1 MRAIEYS
8 ENGPADVLHLV
19 EREAREPA
27 AGEVRVRIAVS
38 GVNPTDWKAR
48 QGQAAGTKLS
58 TPQVPNQ
65 DGAGVVDAV
74 GPGVTEFATGDRVWV
89 WDAAYQRSDGT
100 AQELAIIPVA
110 QVVSLPNA
118 VSFEVGASVG
128 IPALTAHRA
137 LTSREDGP
145 AQLGPGALA
154 GTVVLVSGGAG
165 AVGHAAIQLATWA
178 GATVL
183 TTVSSA
189 DKAELAAAAGAA
201 HVINYKTEDV
211 AARTRKLAPGG
222 VDTVVEVNAVANI
235 ELDIDILAP
244 RGTIALYAGDGGDK
258 PAVPLRAAMAKNARL
273 QFMLTYVT
281 SEAQKRAAVDA
292 VTAALGDGALEVG
305 TAAGLPITR
314 FPLERTADAHRAV
327 EAGTVGKVLIDVAAL

>member
-8 ENGPADVLHLV
+8 ENGPADVLHLL
-19 EREAREPA
+19 ERESREPA
-27 AGEVRVRIAVS
+27 AAEVRVRIAVS
-38 GVNPTDWKAR
+38 GVNPTDWKSR

-58 TPQVPNQ
+58 RPQVPNQ

-74 GPGVTEFATGDRVWV
+74 GPGVTEFAPGDRVWV

-100 AQELAIIPVA
+100 AQELAIIPAA
-110 QVVSLPNA
+110 QVVALPDG
-118 VSFEVGASVG
+118 VSFDVGASVG

-145 AQLGPGALA
+145 ARLAPKALVGA
-154 GTVVLVSGGAG
+154 VVLVSGGAG

-183 TTVSSA
+183 TTVSSPE
-189 DKAELAAAAGAA
+189 KAELAAAAGAG
-201 HVINYKTEDV
+201 HVINYRTEDV
-211 AARTRKLAPGG
+211 ASRSREIAPGG
-222 VDTVVEVNAVANI
+222 VDIVVEVNAVANI

-244 RGTIALYAGDGGDK
+244 RGTIALYAGDGRDQ
-258 PAVPLRAAMAKNARL
+258 PIVPLRAAMAKNARL

-281 SEAQKRAAVDA
+281 SEAQKLAAVDA
-292 VTAALGDGALEVG
+292 VTDAMRDGALEVG
-305 TAAGLPITR
+305 AQAGLPITR
-314 FPLERTADAHRAV
+314 FPLAQTAAAHQAV
-327 EAGTVGKVLIDVAAL
+327 QDGAVGKVLIDVAAL